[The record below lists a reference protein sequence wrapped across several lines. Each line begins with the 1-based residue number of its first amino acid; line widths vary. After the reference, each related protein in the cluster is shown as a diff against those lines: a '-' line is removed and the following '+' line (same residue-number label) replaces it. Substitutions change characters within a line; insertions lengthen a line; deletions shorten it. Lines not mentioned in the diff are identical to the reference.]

1 MPPPPA
7 KKQKRTAL
15 PSARKTCAF
24 VAAAASAS
32 ASVSASTSASAS
44 AAAAASATPA
54 ASSTTPATETA
65 APSADQ
71 QDNEEEDYH
80 PAQSLP
86 PSSKPS
92 GAFKALALLPP
103 VRAAEACTSKTLD
116 LLRTSNR
123 EAYLAQC
130 VGAVSAALC
139 KSCRKG
145 LGPWTQC
152 CVVADFLCSSC
163 ANCHYG
169 GEGRRCSLRSG
180 KLSHFPSP
188 FPFSDIFRIS
198 IFENIEI
205 YLK

>member
-92 GAFKALALLPP
+92 SAFKALALLPL
-103 VRAAEACTSKTLD
+103 VCAAEARTSKTLD
-116 LLRTSNR
+116 LLCTSNR

-130 VGAVSAALC
+130 ISAVSAALC
-139 KSCRKG
+139 KSCSKG
-145 LGPWTQC
+145 LSPWMQC
-152 CVVADFLCSSC
+152 CVVEGFLHSSC
-163 ANCHYG
+163 ANCYYSG
-169 GEGRRCSLRSG
+169 KGKCCSLCS
-180 KLSHFPSP
+180 
-188 FPFSDIFRIS
+188 
-198 IFENIEI
+198 
-205 YLK
+205 